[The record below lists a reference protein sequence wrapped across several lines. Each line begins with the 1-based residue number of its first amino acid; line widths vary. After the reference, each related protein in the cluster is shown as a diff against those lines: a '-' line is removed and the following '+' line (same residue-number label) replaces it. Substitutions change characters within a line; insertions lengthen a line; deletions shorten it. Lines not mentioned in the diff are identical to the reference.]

1 MKKVTALF
9 IALVLTLSIL
19 PINVSATE
27 TEYDIYG
34 GIDISKYTNSELD
47 LSQYTMDDLINM
59 SNAEY
64 MNLLAEFERVYDPY
78 DSYVELP
85 ALEDNSMVSVMA
97 ENVVSPQWTSGN
109 INVWNEYTEAGCHE
123 GITAKACEILINDK
137 GFFAADATSAVV
149 ITLSISLASLLPDKD
164 EIGYSFYAGHF
175 YDPDTNTNYDGLTT
189 NTAKTNAVAHYNTAV
204 QAARDGDAATAFE
217 YLGRC
222 LHYVQDANEPHHA
235 ANDIASIGL
244 LTPHGAF
251 EAYAFDNMDTF
262 LSNYN
267 SIANSYYTTATSTSV
282 TILTHNAAVE
292 AKSHFEDVR
301 SAIFRTNWPDA
312 ADACLK
318 NAARYSAMIMYRFAV
333 KSNIS
338 FYYN

>member
-85 ALEDNSMVSVMA
+85 ALEDNSIVSVMA
-97 ENVVSPQWTSGN
+97 ENVVSPQWTSGDIDN
-109 INVWNEYTEAGCHE
+109 GEYVESGCHE
-123 GITAKACEILINDK
+123 GITAQACAILINDK
-137 GFFAADATSAVV
+137 GFFAADAASAVV

-164 EIGYSFYAGHF
+164 EIGNPIFVGHF
-175 YDPDTNTNYDGLTT
+175 YDPETNMNYDDSTT
-189 NTAKTNAVAHYNTAV
+189 NTAKTNAVAHYNTAI
-204 QAARDGDAATAFE
+204 QAARNGNTATAFE

-235 ANDIASIGL
+235 ANDIASLGI
-244 LTPHGAF
+244 LTAHSLF
-251 EAYAFDNMDTF
+251 ETYAFNNIDSF

-267 SIANSYYTTATSTSV
+267 SIANSYYTTATSTSI

-301 SAIFRTNWPDA
+301 SAIFRTNWPNA

-318 NAARYSAMIMYRFAV
+318 NAARYSAMVMYRFAV